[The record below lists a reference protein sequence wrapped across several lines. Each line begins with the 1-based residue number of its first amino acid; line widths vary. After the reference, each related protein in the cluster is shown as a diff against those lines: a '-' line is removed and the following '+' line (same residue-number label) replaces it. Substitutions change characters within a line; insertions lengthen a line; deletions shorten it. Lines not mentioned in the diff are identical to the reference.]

1 MQRRQRK
8 TKDHNSYHRGHK
20 QPTLSEQLCTG
31 LKIQKANMN
40 NYLKDLHCAAN
51 QPKVTTL
58 VAVVEAVGICLF
70 IFLLLALF
78 PQYLLSLLVFFICL
92 WQLFCSLLCTFW
104 FYVQTFNLMFLAF
117 GPRSWSW
124 CMMQNYESKCLGV
137 PRGEKMPLMLLKVW
151 F

>member
-78 PQYLLSLLVFFICL
+78 PQYLLSLLVFFICI
-92 WQLFCSLLCTFW
+92 WQLFLLFAMHLLVLCSDF
-104 FYVQTFNLMFLAF
+104 Q
-117 GPRSWSW
+117 SD
-124 CMMQNYESKCLGV
+124 V
-137 PRGEKMPLMLLKVW
+137 PGIWPQILIVMYDAKLWK
-151 F
+151 